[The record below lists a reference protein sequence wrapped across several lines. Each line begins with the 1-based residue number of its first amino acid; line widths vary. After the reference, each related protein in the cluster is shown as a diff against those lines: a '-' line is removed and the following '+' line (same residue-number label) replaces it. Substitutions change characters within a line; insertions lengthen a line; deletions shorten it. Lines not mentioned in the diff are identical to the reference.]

1 MLTDLATIK
10 TRLALDPF
18 ETTYDMLLLRAITA
32 FSARF
37 DCETNRTLARMENAT
52 WEFPIADT
60 QVLVPCYPIET
71 VSKFETKSTERDG
84 WVEQLGVDHLILSKC
99 VIALR
104 TPLTA
109 TGCGVGT
116 ARVTYT
122 GGYLVP
128 GSPDLPGAT
137 RLPAELEQGAVEQIA
152 FWFQTRE
159 KVGVTRQW
167 PKGGSYEEFADPD
180 LLPSVRSILAR
191 YTRFVL

>member
-1 MLTDLATIK
+1 
-10 TRLALDPF
+10 LDAF
-18 ETTYDMLLLRAITA
+18 EATYDALLLRAIVA

-37 DCETNRTLARMENAT
+37 DRETNRTLARMENAT
-52 WEFPIADT
+52 CEFPIRDT
-60 QVLVPCYPIET
+60 QILVSCYPIEI
-71 VSKFETKSTERDG
+71 VSKFETKSSESEG
-84 WVEQLGVDHLILSKC
+84 WVEQPGVDYLILGRC
-99 VIALR
+99 LIALR
-104 TPLTA
+104 TPLRA
-109 TGCGVGT
+109 PGCGAGI

-128 GSPDLPGAT
+128 ESPDLPAAT
-137 RLPAELEQGAVEQIA
+137 RLPAELEQAAIEQVA

-180 LLPSVRSILAR
+180 LLPSVRSILER